1 MQVKTGYPIILTDA
15 KGMKKHGLFKGMKG
29 FANSVMTVEGQ
40 TVVFFMPEGVRE
52 VFVMDTSRFIVDEER
67 LEEGLSSDA

>member
-1 MQVKTGYPIILTDA
+1 MEVKTGYPIILTDA

-29 FANSVMTVEGQ
+29 FASSVMTVDDE
-40 TVVFFMPEGVRE
+40 TYVFFMPDGIRE
-52 VFVMDTSRFIVDEER
+52 VFVMDNSRFVVDEER